1 MGNLGLATSFFNDKN
16 RNLVKDLVELIVESN
31 QELPS
36 WLEAMSLENR
46 GFQSNRRGGKGGRF
60 GGTGFGGKDYRFEN
74 GGRGGG
80 GRGGAGGGRG
90 GGGYGG
96 GGGGGWG
103 TSGSGGGGGSN
114 WSGPA
119 AARSKFSKKN
129 SHVLF
134 SFQDFSAK
142 IKPGCFFYLQFILDN
157 YGGSYGGGGGGNVD
171 WWDS

>member
-46 GFQSNRRGGKGGRF
+46 GYQPNRRGGKGGKF
-60 GGTGFGGKDYRFEN
+60 GGSGFGGKDYRFEN

-80 GRGGAGGGRG
+80 GGGRGGAGGGRG
-90 GGGYGG
+90 GGGYG

-119 AARSKFSKKN
+119 AARSKFSKCFLSSILK
-129 SHVLF
+129 
-134 SFQDFSAK
+134 SFQPKSN
-142 IKPGCFFYLQFILDN
+142 PMFFLI
-157 YGGSYGGGGGGNVD
+157 
-171 WWDS
+171 